1 MRRACFVLEIRS
13 GAEETYDRLHAE
25 IADDVRGAIG
35 DAGLRNYSLFR
46 SGTTV
51 VGYVEAE
58 PDFATSMALLEESS
72 PFQSWAK
79 GFKEVFTETR
89 KGVAR
94 LTELE
99 EIWHVD

>member
-1 MRRACFVLEIRS
+1 MIRACFVLEIRN
-13 GAEETYDRLHAE
+13 GAEEAYDRLHAE
-25 IADDVRGAIG
+25 MADDVREAIR

-51 VGYVEAE
+51 VGYVKAE
-58 PDFATSMALLEESS
+58 QDFATSMAILEESS
-72 PFQSWAK
+72 RFQSWAK
-79 GFKEVFTETR
+79 GLGEVFTETR
-89 KGVAR
+89 KGMAR